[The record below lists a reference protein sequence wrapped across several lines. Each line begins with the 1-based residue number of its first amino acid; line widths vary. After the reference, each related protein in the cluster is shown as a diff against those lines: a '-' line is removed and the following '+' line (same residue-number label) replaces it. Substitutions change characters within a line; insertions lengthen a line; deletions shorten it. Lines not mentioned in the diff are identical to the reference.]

1 MTEKEILKDR
11 YQLLRPIGRGS
22 FGEVWMAND
31 LRLYIIVMVKVY
43 ATLKGNVIP
52 NSRPNTNIDKSLLV
66 S

>member
-11 YQLLRPIGRGS
+11 YQLLRPIGIGR

>member
-43 ATLKGNVIP
+43 AT
-52 NSRPNTNIDKSLLV
+52 
-66 S
+66 